1 MKKILLIVPPNIRFE
16 DYIQPASNTKVTTKG
31 KKSFGNLITD
41 MPLGVISLSAYL
53 KKHIECQFE
62 FIDFNVELNKIDDF
76 RYETFADYFSSILS
90 QRYGHQQ
97 FDFIGI
103 SALFSTAYRSLIDL
117 GEISSQMF
125 PTAML
130 IAGGNVPTVSYKEI
144 FKDTDCFD
152 AICHG
157 EGDIPLLNLVKADNP
172 YDFVL
177 TDNSWITKHKLQTTI
192 HFEHKFINDLDE
204 IPFDYSL
211 INVDDYE
218 INPTIKSYVGV
229 GEGKLSYNIMTS
241 RGCPFKCVFCAS
253 HATHGRDMRY
263 ESVDRVKEN
272 ILKLKEMGVG
282 VITFEDDHFMGNKSR
297 AYEIVKYVGDIGLTA
312 FFPNSLAL
320 YALSREMLQA
330 LKNAGV
336 NSLILAVESG
346 SDRVLKKVMK
356 KPLKLEIVRRVA
368 KDCREIGIYTDC
380 NILFGLPG
388 ETKEDIAETRAF
400 LKTVDANWFRINVAT
415 PIIGSEMYD
424 VCEENDY
431 FQGEVVES
439 NYKRAIVG
447 TKDFTPEFIQ
457 EVTYDTNI
465 ELNFVNN
472 ADMKLGHYK
481 TALAS
486 FENVI
491 KVKPDHPIAHYYAS
505 ICCEYLENKEKANYH
520 YELYCKHGQSDF
532 WQKFINKYDLP
543 IINGENVGV
552 DFGRTVTRC

>member
-1 MKKILLIVPPNIRFE
+1 MKKVLLVVPPNIRFE
-16 DYIQPASNTKVTTKG
+16 DFIQPAKNTKVTTKG
-31 KKSFGNLITD
+31 KKTFGSLITD
-41 MPLGVISLSAYL
+41 MPLGVISLSSYL
-53 KKHIECQFE
+53 KEHTQCEVDM
-62 FIDFNVELNKIDDF
+62 IDFNVELNKIDDF
-76 RYETFADYFSSILS
+76 KFASFAEYFESELCSRFKDVEFDYV
-90 QRYGHQQ
+90 
-97 FDFIGI
+97 GI

-117 GEISSQMF
+117 GELSSKLF
-125 PTAML
+125 ENAL
-130 IAGGNVPTVSYKEI
+130 IIAGGNVPTVSYKEI
-144 FKDTDCFD
+144 YKDTDCFD

-157 EGDIPLLNLVKADNP
+157 EGDIPLLNLVKSDVP
-172 YDFVL
+172 HEIIES
-177 TDNSWITKHKLQTTI
+177 DNSWITKEKLSNTL
-192 HFEHKFINDLDE
+192 HFDHKFINDLDE
-204 IPFDYSL
+204 IPFDYS
-211 INVDDYE
+211 IIDADDYE

-229 GEGKLSYNIMTS
+229 GEGKRSFNIMTS

-263 ESVDRVKEN
+263 ESLERVKEN
-272 ILKLKEMGVG
+272 IFKLKELGVG
-282 VITFEDDHFMGNKSR
+282 VITFEDDHFMGDKKR

-356 KPLKLEIVRRVA
+356 KPLKLDIVRRVA
-368 KDCREIGIYTDC
+368 SDCRDIGIYTDC

-388 ETKEDIAETRAF
+388 ETKDDIAETRSF
-400 LKTVDANWFRINVAT
+400 LKTVNANWFRINVAT

-447 TKDFTPEFIQ
+447 TDEFSPEFIQ

-465 ELNFVNN
+465 ELNFVHN
-472 ADMKLGHYK
+472 ADMKLGNYEI
-481 TALAS
+481 ALAG
-486 FENVI
+486 FKNVMN
-491 KVKPDHPIAHYYAS
+491 VKPDHAIAHYFAS
-505 ICCEYLENKEKANYH
+505 KCYEALEDFEKAKEH
-520 YELYCKHGQSDF
+520 RELFEEFSQNGF
-532 WQKFINKYDLP
+532 WHKFIDKYKLSS
-543 IINGENVGV
+543 INGEYRGS
-552 DFGRTVTRC
+552 DIRRSRTAC